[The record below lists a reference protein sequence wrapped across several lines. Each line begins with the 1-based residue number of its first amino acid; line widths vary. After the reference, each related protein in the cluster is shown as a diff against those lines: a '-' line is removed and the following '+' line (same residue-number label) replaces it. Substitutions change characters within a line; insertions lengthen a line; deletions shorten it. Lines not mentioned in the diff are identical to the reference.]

1 MDGAHAKGKG
11 IAVKA
16 EAALCLILLVAAAS
30 AQPLDWMQDMT
41 IFGTTADE
49 RCPALA
55 IAPSSGIMRAVCI
68 LDDGVVASKISE
80 DNGASWSAVSAWYAP
95 SLSVLTAST
104 ADREHGYVCVT
115 GEGSP
120 ELRLFRFSGSGNDW
134 TAASQTAL
142 AVDSASRIMSVVLA
156 TDCAFESQDPY
167 LCVGWVTRDD
177 AGHFSAVFAQSRDR
191 GASFGPTSVV
201 AVWTGVNQTAAC
213 MSLAASW
220 SGDSEH
226 WLAAAS
232 EDRAGSIPEQIHVHW
247 SDDQGATWPGNA
259 AIDPSTAAQREPSIA
274 AFGDFAVV
282 VYTRESAGHSDVCC
296 SFSVDAGLTFTD
308 PLPVAETALLRGS
321 WTPGFSSLRG
331 SRLPPG
337 PST

>member
-115 GEGSP
+115 GEDRRSCGC
-120 ELRLFRFSGSGNDW
+120 
-134 TAASQTAL
+134 
-142 AVDSASRIMSVVLA
+142 SASRVVGMIGRPPA
-156 TDCAFESQDPY
+156 
-167 LCVGWVTRDD
+167 R
-177 AGHFSAVFAQSRDR
+177 R
-191 GASFGPTSVV
+191 
-201 AVWTGVNQTAAC
+201 
-213 MSLAASW
+213 
-220 SGDSEH
+220 
-226 WLAAAS
+226 
-232 EDRAGSIPEQIHVHW
+232 
-247 SDDQGATWPGNA
+247 
-259 AIDPSTAAQREPSIA
+259 
-274 AFGDFAVV
+274 
-282 VYTRESAGHSDVCC
+282 
-296 SFSVDAGLTFTD
+296 
-308 PLPVAETALLRGS
+308 
-321 WTPGFSSLRG
+321 
-331 SRLPPG
+331 RLPWIPRLG
-337 PST
+337 S